1 MSRYQSFKKLTLL
14 IGLAKRFGWGGGAF
28 DVTGGVAA
36 LAETGARE
44 ADAEGLSRAR
54 AFAGISIRR

>member
-14 IGLAKRFGWGGGAF
+14 IGVAKVRLGGGAF

-44 ADAEGLSRAR
+44 ADAEGFSRAR